1 LTGEVIVEEEEE
13 WWNDEREEAQRRWKL
28 GKNSRK
34 CLLLGN
40 HLVEAHTGGVGDI
53 GRGLAEVTDH
63 GEKGF
68 FVGYCVALVNESVS
82 GSGSMRFVV
91 ISGVGGREW
100 GETWW

>member
-1 LTGEVIVEEEEE
+1 
-13 WWNDEREEAQRRWKL
+13 
-28 GKNSRK
+28 
-34 CLLLGN
+34 
-40 HLVEAHTGGVGDI
+40 VGDI